1 MSVVTLNSLSLDNS
15 VYTAEHFE
23 LLQDESTHEA
33 DAHIGL
39 LLDPPYQRAAVWTME
54 QRTLLM
60 RSLLCGL
67 PVPAAVI
74 NDRSRVEFTESD
86 GRRDERYA
94 VVDGRQRIETLLRW
108 VGEDLPLPA
117 SWFDSDYVERTF
129 DDMEGRAFVNASCL
143 TTAGRRLVGHRLRLP
158 TATAQVATL
167 EEEAAIYLLLN
178 AGGVAHTEDDL
189 IVARQLAG
197 DLT

>member
-23 LLQDESTHEA
+23 LLQQESTRET

-39 LLDPPYQRAAVWTME
+39 LLDPPYQRASVWTTE

-67 PVPAAVI
+67 PVPSVVI
-74 NDRSRVEFTESD
+74 NDRSRVEFSHSE
-86 GRRDERYA
+86 GRPDERYA
-94 VVDGRQRIETLLRW
+94 VVDGRQRIETLLHW
-108 VGEDLPLPA
+108 VGGNLPLPA
-117 SWFDSDYVERTF
+117 SWFDPDYVERTF
-129 DDMEGRAFVNASCL
+129 DAVDGQAMVNVQCL
-143 TTAGRRLVGHRLRLP
+143 TTPGRRLVGHRLRLP
-158 TATAQVATL
+158 TATAQVATI

-189 IVARQLAG
+189 MVARQLAG